1 MNNKSLLIE
10 RVYKLE
16 LTQRATLVAFYLI
29 NRADQENTC
38 FPGVKTIA
46 KECHMSSRTVQR
58 ALNDLEEAGLIK
70 RESRF
75 HEMGGQRSNM
85 YYLQVDEMDRLENFA
100 EEISSTQGIVR
111 GEALEEVDCVEGDK
125 MVSVRSS
132 VQLDYLA
139 LVENIDF
146 SMYTREHIAK
156 LPLSWGLC
164 QRDGP

>member
-46 KECHMSSRTVQR
+46 KECHMSTRTVQR
-58 ALNDLEEAGLIK
+58 ALNDLEENGFLK

-85 YYLQVDEMDRLENFA
+85 YHLQTDEMDLMENVD
-100 EEISSTQGIVR
+100 EDKSSTQ
-111 GEALEEVDCVEGDK
+111 ALIQAGAFEGVDYVGGDK
-125 MVSVRSS
+125 KTAC
-132 VQLDYLA
+132 VQNTDLDYLES
-139 LVENIDF
+139 VESIDF
-146 SMYTREHIAK
+146 SIYIGDSIAK
-156 LPLSWGLC
+156 LPLSRGLC

>member
-46 KECHMSSRTVQR
+46 KECHMSTRTVQR
-58 ALNDLEEAGLIK
+58 ALNDLEEAGFIK

-85 YYLQVDEMDRLENFA
+85 FYLQIDEMIELENVGLDKPLNHDVVQDEAF
-100 EEISSTQGIVR
+100 EGIDPV
-111 GEALEEVDCVEGDK
+111 GGDK
-125 MVSVRSS
+125 KVCISRMH
-132 VQLDYLA
+132 LNYLEV
-139 LVENIDF
+139 VESIDF
-146 SMYTREHIAK
+146 SMFTGKNIAK
-156 LPLSWGLC
+156 PPLSRGLC